1 MLTFVKKW
9 KDANYKSHWNIL
21 VLCDQQKMMSD
32 LNLPKRKMFD
42 FGSFPLIGCTLVIK
56 LRKFDFENYGSSLI
70 LFDKKKYITLDLNVS
85 HGKMANFVSFLLFG
99 LTLVIKLGN
108 FDFKFYRNTLIL
120 FDQKPKKK
128 KKILDLIVPCQP
140 VSDLV

>member
-1 MLTFVKKW
+1 
-9 KDANYKSHWNIL
+9 
-21 VLCDQQKMMSD
+21 MMSD

-42 FGSFPLIGCTLVIK
+42 FGSFPLIGCT

-108 FDFKFYRNTLIL
+108 FDFKCYRNTLIL

>member
-1 MLTFVKKW
+1 MKYFGIVRPTKNDVRFEFAQKKNVWFWVISVDWVHSSHKTEKAWFW
-9 KDANYKSHWNIL
+9 KLWKFFNIIW
-21 VLCDQQKMMSD
+21 Q
-32 LNLPKRKMFD
+32 
-42 FGSFPLIGCTLVIK
+42 
-56 LRKFDFENYGSSLI
+56 
-70 LFDKKKYITLDLNVS
+70 KKYITLDLNVS

-108 FDFKFYRNTLIL
+108 FDFKCYRNTLIL